1 MSTSPGVTYSPE
13 TSTTLSAPAGSMP
26 AATAATLPAAI
37 ATSRTAVIPFLG
49 SMTCPPF
56 NSRSYFGCAG
66 GWPIAAGTTQAPTA
80 NASPSERA
88 IANEPRERSAP
99 AKRRARERVGE
110 SEGRSPSDKSR
121 SLRLRGGRAHDQL
134 RRHLIHVPLQPLAA
148 DQAEEGVERRRSH
161 VAGGHPHRCQGR
173 ARVPGQRDVVETDD
187 RHILGN
193 AQARSVERVHR
204 AD

>member
-110 SEGRSPSDKSR
+110 SEGRSPSERLEPDKPFAADPGELDLLAAQHGHGR
-121 SLRLRGGRAHDQL
+121 VAGDLHVLGTARRNRQHGGRG
-134 RRHLIHVPLQPLAA
+134 VPLLGAA
-148 DQAEEGVERRRSH
+148 
-161 VAGGHPHRCQGR
+161 P
-173 ARVPGQRDVVETDD
+173 
-187 RHILGN
+187 
-193 AQARSVERVHR
+193 
-204 AD
+204 